1 MENLTPKQEKFV
13 MALISGMSQRQAYK
27 FAYNYENM
35 KDTTIDV
42 KACKLFKK
50 DKIQLRYNQL
60 IKEKQQNIL
69 KNVSNIN
76 SDLLS
81 KVQKYKNENETI
93 IEFIESAILKSL
105 PKEISTQ
112 EKLKKINRRR
122 SINDTTRY
130 AVLERAGFKC
140 QCCGMKPLKN
150 NDVILHIDHIIP
162 YSLGGSDSI
171 DNLQVLCDKCNISK
185 RNKFIINHNIDWIEE
200 AQILSRLY
208 FIKRR

>member
-81 KVQKYKNENETI
+81 KVEKYKNDNETI

-185 RNKFIINHNIDWIEE
+185 RNKFIINHTIVWIEE
-200 AQILSRLY
+200 A
-208 FIKRR
+208 

>member
-1 MENLTPKQEKFV
+1 MGNLTPKQEKFI
-13 MALISGMSQRQAYK
+13 MALINGMSQRQAYK

-81 KVQKYKNENETI
+81 KVEKYKNENETI

-171 DNLQVLCDKCNISK
+171 DNLQVLCYKCNISK
-185 RNKFIINHNIDWIEE
+185 RNKFIINHNINWIEE
-200 AQILSRLY
+200 A
-208 FIKRR
+208 

>member
-1 MENLTPKQEKFV
+1 MESLTPKQEKFV

-81 KVQKYKNENETI
+81 KVEKYKNENETI

-200 AQILSRLY
+200 A
-208 FIKRR
+208 